1 MAVLG
6 PPLAYARRVALKG
19 LFTVTNYRGQIVAA
33 SWPGKHRARPKLTEK
48 DRRQWL
54 SDIVLAT
61 HYMDSG
67 TTALVAD
74 TFGGSPALARDFL
87 IMMLHGTAFAIQ
99 KEDGTW
105 LLPIRFRNLMWKAL
119 DQITHKKRGIP
130 TRHQLNWITTGAG
143 APGQVLT
150 SRGSG
155 LTPTWQ

>member
-33 SWPGKHRARPKLTEK
+33 SWPGPHRARPKTTEK

-61 HYMDSG
+61 HYADSG
-67 TTALVAD
+67 TTALIAD
-74 TFGGSPALARDFL
+74 TVGGSPTLARDFL
-87 IMMLHGTAFAIQ
+87 VMMIHGTAFAIQ

-105 LLPIRFRNLMWKAL
+105 LLPIRFRNLMWRAL
-119 DQITHKKRGIP
+119 DQLNMKKHGIP
-130 TRHQLNWITTGAG
+130 TRHATRWFTTGAG
-143 APGQVLT
+143 TPGAVLT
-150 SRGSG
+150 SRGPG